1 MLLFSLFNQP
11 ILIFKKMKSITSIF
25 TSSFVFCLFN
35 LFFSGLFGQSISPE
49 QAKLVARN
57 FYYQQNSEIT
67 SKTAV
72 HVSGLAEEKMQNE
85 TMFYLCQVNQTGFV
99 IVANDLK
106 VRAILGYSTE
116 NGEINNLN
124 PEFSAYLNRYKRQ
137 LAYIK
142 KHNIENPNPE
152 VATQWQVLSDANFE
166 KTTSANKT
174 TAAVTPLLTCT
185 WGQGMPYNNQCPG
198 NSSGKAVT
206 GCVAT
211 AMSQVM
217 HYHKHPQVG
226 NGSQTES
233 NDFGT
238 YTVNYEN
245 AVYDWTNMP
254 NSLASNS
261 TNTEI
266 PKLCYHAGISVDMD
280 YGLSSSGAS
289 SGDAATA
296 FGTRFGYSNGGMIDE
311 SSYTYAN
318 WKLYLKGKLNS
329 NLPLYMRGSGPD
341 GGHAWVCDGYDASDY
356 FHMNWGWY
364 GGSNGYFS
372 VGDLS
377 PGSYTFDDGNQVIVN
392 TPVRPN
398 LTGAFSSGMASSVN
412 EGSTLGVSF
421 TVLNMG
427 GWKAK
432 SSVVKYY
439 FSTNNTWDA
448 GDTYLTSASV
458 GAINEL
464 ALGGSASA
472 NVNVNLPGS
481 TSGYILAKV
490 DANTE
495 VTETSEGDNVIAK
508 YITIKYLRPAA
519 YAYSFYGNFNSI
531 QVNVAAQST
540 VNWTATSNQTWC
552 GTNFNT
558 GTGSG
563 HFFLNIAANPNTTAR
578 SATVTLF
585 GNGITKYITVTQKAA
600 PAITVSPTT
609 ITKNHAASVQTVNV
623 TSTVPYSV
631 ADNATWITPSV
642 TSGIDGSTSFTYS
655 LSTNYGTVDRIG
667 TITVSGYGISKTI
680 TVTQRAFN
688 DNACYATPL
697 SVYSSA
703 LYLTTQGT
711 NEGATT
717 TTTIPATAC
726 ASMMNDV
733 WFKFTAPASGAFTV
747 QTSTSTI
754 LGGYLSD
761 VVMFVYQAT
770 NCSTMTMIDCIDTYN
785 GNAMPKSI
793 KTGIVA
799 GSQIYVRIGTK
810 TNISGLFNIVV
821 LNSAVPVTTPPNGG
835 GSNEDSNARLAED
848 IQNEVDMQVFPNP
861 ATEQFTLKMNYP
873 TSETVT
879 ISVLDLTGKEVFA
892 QSLNWEEGENSIE
905 VPIQNLASGLYM
917 VTLKGSQTL
926 KTAKIYKQ

>member
-1 MLLFSLFNQP
+1 
-11 ILIFKKMKSITSIF
+11 MKSITSIF
-25 TSSFVFCLFN
+25 TSGFLFCLFN
-35 LFFSGLFGQSISPE
+35 LFLSGLFAQSISPE

-57 FYYQQNSEIT
+57 FYYQQNNEIA

-72 HVSGLAEEKMQNE
+72 QVSGLAEEKMENE

-99 IVANDLK
+99 IVANDMR
-106 VRAILGYSTE
+106 VPAVLGYSTE
-116 NGEINNLN
+116 NAEINNIN
-124 PEFSAYLNRYKRQ
+124 PEFAAYLNRYKRQ

-142 KHNIENPNPE
+142 KHNIANPNGE
-152 VATQWQVLSDANFE
+152 VAAQWQVLSDVNFE
-166 KTTSANKT
+166 KMPSANKT
-174 TAAVTPLLTCT
+174 TAAVSPLLTCT

-198 NSSGKAVT
+198 NASGKAVT

-211 AMSQVM
+211 AMSQLM
-217 HYHKHPQVG
+217 YYHKHPQMG

-238 YTVNYEN
+238 YTVNYES
-245 AVYDWTNMP
+245 AVYDWANMADALP
-254 NSLASNS
+254 SNS
-261 TNTEI
+261 TNTQV
-266 PKLCYHAGISVDMD
+266 PKICYHAGISVDMD

-296 FGTRFGYSNGGMIDE
+296 FGTRFGYSNGGLIDE
-311 SSYTYAN
+311 SSYTYTN
-318 WKLYLKGKLNS
+318 WKTYLKGKLDN

-421 TVLNMG
+421 SVLNIG

-448 GDTYLTSASV
+448 GDTYLTSVSV

-464 ALGGSASA
+464 ALAGSASA
-472 NVNVNLPGS
+472 NVNVVLPGY
-481 TSGYILAKV
+481 TSGYLLAKV
-490 DANTE
+490 DANAE
-495 VTETSEGDNVIAK
+495 VTETTAGDNVIAK
-508 YITIKYLRPAA
+508 YITIKYLHPAA

-563 HFFLNIAANPNTTAR
+563 HFFLNIAANPTTTSR
-578 SATVTLF
+578 SATVTLS
-585 GNGITKYITVTQKAA
+585 GNGMTKYITVTQKAT
-600 PAITVSPTT
+600 PAITVSPTA
-609 ITKNHAASVQTVNV
+609 ITKNHAAATQTISV
-623 TSTVPYSV
+623 TSTVPYTV

-642 TSGIDGSTSFTYS
+642 TSGTDGSTSFTLS
-655 LSTNYGTVDRIG
+655 LSTNYGTVDRTG
-667 TITVSGYGISKTI
+667 TVTVSGYGISKTI
-680 TVTQRAFN
+680 SVTQKAFN
-688 DNACYATPL
+688 DNPCSATTL
-697 SVYSSA
+697 SVYGSA
-703 LYLTTQGT
+703 LYISTQGT
-711 NEGATT
+711 NAGATT
-717 TTTIPATAC
+717 TTTLPATAC
-726 ASMMNDV
+726 VSMMNDV
-733 WFKFTAPASGAFTV
+733 WFKFTAPSSGAFTV
-747 QTSTSTI
+747 QTSTSA
-754 LGGYLSD
+754 LVGGYLTD

-785 GNAMPKSI
+785 GNAMPKSV
-793 KTGIVA
+793 KTGIAA

-810 TNISGLFNIVV
+810 TNISGSFNIVV
-821 LNSAVPVTTPPNGG
+821 LNSAIPVTTPSNG
-835 GSNEDSNARLAED
+835 NAIDDEQTARLAQD
-848 IQNEVDMQVFPNP
+848 IQNELDMQVFPNP
-861 ATEQFTLKMNYP
+861 ATDQFTIKMNYP
-873 TSETVT
+873 TSETVA
-879 ISVLDLTGKEVFA
+879 ISVMDLTGKECFS
-892 QSLNWEEGENSIE
+892 QSVNWEEGENSIE
-905 VPIQNLASGLYM
+905 IPIQNFASGLYM